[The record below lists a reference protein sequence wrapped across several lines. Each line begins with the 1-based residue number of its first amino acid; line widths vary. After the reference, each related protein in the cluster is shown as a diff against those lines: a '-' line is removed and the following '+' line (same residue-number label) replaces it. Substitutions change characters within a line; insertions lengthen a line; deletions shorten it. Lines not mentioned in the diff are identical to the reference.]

1 MTRYKQIVFTDA
13 DKDLLKDV
21 RACTGKWSTAL
32 DPIIRLRERLKELQN
47 CRCVYCQAPIE
58 ADEIGYRELEHI
70 LPKGK
75 SSRCTVKS
83 GTSNDPKRRRAT
95 LGYAEFQFEPLNL
108 AISCSQCN
116 TLKGMYDGLAER
128 SQKRP
133 LQAYPE
139 SGKYFIW
146 YHPHYDSYATHI
158 KIDDDFGF
166 EGLTDG
172 GKAVVHHC
180 GLDRAEVLVKKF
192 QARANARA
200 RHSRSVKNALD
211 ALASGVNEL
220 AFSKEQAAQ
229 SLATTHGIAPAVAFD
244 LVRRRLTATTAIKL
258 EALYQECK
266 KYEKPTN

>member
-1 MTRYKQIVFTDA
+1 MTRYKQILFTHA
-13 DKDLLKDV
+13 DKDLIKDV

-32 DPIIRLRERLKELQN
+32 DPIIKLRERLKELQN
-47 CRCVYCQAPIE
+47 FRCVYCQAPIE

-75 SSRCTVKS
+75 SARCTEKS
-83 GTSNDPKRRRAT
+83 GTSNDPKKRRAT

-116 TLKGMYDGLAER
+116 TLKGMYDGLLNR

-139 SGKYFIW
+139 SGIDFVW
-146 YHPHYDSYATHI
+146 FHPHYDSYDTHI

-172 GKAVVHHC
+172 GKAVVQHC
-180 GLDRAEVLVKKF
+180 GLNRAEVLEKKF
-192 QARANARA
+192 QARAIVRA
-200 RHSRSVKNALD
+200 RHSTSVKNALD
-211 ALASGVNEL
+211 AVASGVKEQV
-220 AFSKEQAAQ
+220 FSEKQAAQ
-229 SLATTHGIAPAVAFD
+229 SLATTHGIAPADAAE
-244 LVRRRLTATTAIKL
+244 LVRRRLTATTAVKL
-258 EALYQECK
+258 EVLYQECN
-266 KYEKPTN
+266 KYEKLTN